1 MIPFQNCSLYKSE
14 GRKAFESSV
23 AIAEDKG
30 CYPYIDT
37 NIAMQIIGATEGSLN
52 VYKERVSGEDAYTCD
67 FRTTNHLLNHINC
80 KVSQGNA
87 ELAFLLKQ
95 NGASAFEG
103 TVAIWSSSVR
113 SGFVG
118 TIHGGYITLDSDEM
132 YTIKYLAL
140 DGNEQMGVGCA
151 VRVST
156 ADYAAN
162 TDQIEDTLS
171 QMTFEMAIQNQE

>member
-1 MIPFQNCSLYKSE
+1 MYKSE
-14 GRKAFESSV
+14 GRKSFDSS
-23 AIAEDKG
+23 IAKADDKG

-37 NIAMQIIGATEGSLN
+37 NLAMQMIGATEGSLN
-52 VYKERVSGEDAYTCD
+52 VYKERVIGEDAYSCD
-67 FRTTNHLLNHINC
+67 FRAADHLLNHINC

-87 ELAFLLKQ
+87 ELVFLLKQ
-95 NGASAFEG
+95 KGIDAFEG
-103 TVAIWSSSVR
+103 TVALWSATVR

-118 TIHGGYITLDSDEM
+118 LNHGGYVTLDTDGM

-140 DGNEQMGVGCA
+140 DGSEFKGVGCA
-151 VRVST
+151 VRLST

-162 TDQIEDTLS
+162 TAQVQLTLS